1 MCTKILF
8 TSLINGE
15 LVRSYTVSKKNSI
28 RDIDVNLQIDVWLV
42 YYMVERIIN
51 CLSYKSYL
59 HVYEQESFALLSVI

>member
-15 LVRSYTVSKKNSI
+15 LVGSYTVSKKNSI
-28 RDIDVNLQIDVWLV
+28 RDMDVNLQIDVWLV

-51 CLSYKSYL
+51 CLSILQKP
-59 HVYEQESFALLSVI
+59 FACL